1 MRLLLALLTLMPTF
15 LFETHAYAAE
25 PYKAPFW
32 LPGGHLQ
39 TIFSALLSKSPAIK
53 YRRERWELN
62 DGDFIDVDWADALP
76 ENSLIPDFNAHSH
89 DGQLALAETLTSRHM
104 DQKKPVIVVFHGLEG
119 NSQSQYAKSLIGA
132 ALSRGWH
139 GAVIHFRGCSGEPNR
154 LPRVYYAGDSLEIDT
169 MLARVRSLYPENPIY
184 AVGYSLGGNA
194 LLKWLGEFGANSMLN
209 ISKAVAVSA
218 PIDLKASAVSL
229 DNGLNRILYTP
240 VFVDSMRPKALALS
254 KRFPGLLD
262 DKRINQAKTIHDID
276 NAVTSV
282 LYGAEDASDYYSKN
296 ASKPFLKSITLPTL
310 IINAKNDPFL
320 PPQFLPA
327 VNEVSRSVTLDYQEE
342 GGHVGFYSPL
352 SNNGN
357 SWLPNRIME
366 FLEEN

>member
-1 MRLLLALLTLMPTF
+1 MRLLFALFILMPTL
-15 LFETHAYAAE
+15 LFQTNAYAAK

-39 TIFSALLSKSPAIK
+39 TIIASLLSTGSEVK

-76 ENSLIPDFNAHSH
+76 ANAQATDNDAQLSLSKPLAPDHI
-89 DGQLALAETLTSRHM
+89 
-104 DQKKPVIVVFHGLEG
+104 DQKKPIIVIFHGLEG
-119 NSQSQYAKSLIGA
+119 DSQSQYAKSLIGA
-132 ALSRGWH
+132 ALAKGWH

-154 LPRVYYAGDSLEIDT
+154 LPRFYYAGDSLEIDT
-169 MLARVRSLYPENPIY
+169 MLARVRSIYPDNPIY

-194 LLKWLGEFGANSMLN
+194 LLKWLGEFGSNSVLN
-209 ISKAVAVSA
+209 IGKAVAVSA

-229 DNGLNRILYTP
+229 DSGLNRILYTP
-240 VFVDSMRPKALALS
+240 MFVDSMRPKALALS

-262 DKRINQAKTIHDID
+262 DQRINNAKTIHDID

-282 LYGAEDASDYYSKN
+282 LYGAKDASDYYSKN
-296 ASKPFLKSITLPTL
+296 ASKPFLKNITLPTL
-310 IINAKNDPFL
+310 IINAKNDPFM
-320 PPQFLPA
+320 PPQFLPTTD
-327 VNEVSRSVTLDYQEE
+327 EVSDSVTLDYQEQ
-342 GGHVGFYSPL
+342 GGHVGFYSPFV
-352 SNNGN
+352 NNEN
-357 SWLPNRIME
+357 SWLPNRIIE

>member
-1 MRLLLALLTLMPTF
+1 MRFISTF
-15 LFETHAYAAE
+15 FISMLILQSGAHAAE

-39 TIFSALLSKSPAIK
+39 TIITSWLSKGPDIK
-53 YRRERWELN
+53 YDRERWELS
-62 DGDFIDVDWADALP
+62 DGDFIDVDWAYTP
-76 ENSLIPDFNAHSH
+76 EADVKPDEPTQPDQSLSVPSGSSNHSEP
-89 DGQLALAETLTSRHM
+89 A
-104 DQKKPVIVVFHGLEG
+104 KPIVVIFHGLEG
-119 NSQSQYAKSLIGA
+119 NSQSQYAKSLLGA
-132 ALSRGWH
+132 ALSKGWQ
-139 GAVIHFRGCSGEPNR
+139 GVVIHFRGCSGEPNR
-154 LPRVYYAGDSLEIDT
+154 LPRVYYAGDTLEIDN
-169 MLARVRSLYPENPIY
+169 MLSRVRSTHPDSPIY

-194 LLKWLGEFGANSMLN
+194 LLKWLGEAGAPNTLN

-240 VFVDSMRPKALALS
+240 LFVDSMRPKALALS

-262 DKRINQAKTIHDID
+262 EKKISSAKTIHDID

-282 LYGAEDASDYYSKN
+282 LYGAEDATDYYNKN
-296 ASKPFLKSITLPTL
+296 ASKPYLQHITLPTL

-320 PPQFLPA
+320 PAEFLPTA
-327 VNEVSRSVTLDYQEE
+327 ADVSAFVTLDYQDE
-342 GGHVGFYSPL
+342 GGHVGFYSPG
-352 SNNGN
+352 SKSENN
-357 SWLPNRIME
+357 WLPGRIIE

>member
-1 MRLLLALLTLMPTF
+1 MRLTCALLFIMPTL
-15 LFETHAYAAE
+15 LFKTNAYAAE

-39 TIFSALLSKSPAIK
+39 TIVASLLSTGSAVK

-62 DGDFIDVDWADALP
+62 DGDFIDVDWAEP
-76 ENSLIPDFNAHSH
+76 H
-89 DGQLALAETLTSRHM
+89 TS
-104 DQKKPVIVVFHGLEG
+104 DLVAQKKPVLVIFHGLEG

-132 ALSRGWH
+132 AISKGWH

-154 LPRVYYAGDSLEIDT
+154 LPRFYYAGDSMEINT
-169 MLARVRSLYPENPIY
+169 MLSRVRALYPDNPIY

-194 LLKWLGEFGANSMLN
+194 LLKWLGEFGTDSMPN

-229 DNGLNRILYTP
+229 DRGLNRFLYTP
-240 VFVDSMRPKALALS
+240 MFVYSMRPKALALS

-262 DKRINQAKTIHDID
+262 DQRIHHAKTIHDID

-282 LYGAEDASDYYSKN
+282 LYGAKDASDYYRRN
-296 ASKPFLKSITLPTL
+296 ASKPFLKNITLPTL

-320 PPQFLPA
+320 PAEFLPSA
-327 VNEVSRSVTLDYQEE
+327 DEVSASVTLDYQEQ
-342 GGHVGFYSPL
+342 GGHVGFYSPFA
-352 SNNGN
+352 N
-357 SWLPNRIME
+357 SKHGWLPSRIIE